1 MDRRCPFWL
10 ERSWLPRCKVTD
22 VKKTLDFLRSC
33 SNYIDYTT
41 KRCIIISNEQS
52 YLLIG
57 RICCNE
63 RTRKSQ
69 DWPIYCM
76 AAGTSWKDSGS
87 RASLRPRITETPL
100 RRATQARHKGVL
112 FYRVRTISF
121 FGFYGNDIFCCC
133 HIAHGR
139 CLLARLAWT
148 RSKRHSH
155 TTSNTRAYLTS
166 SRLGSSALHAALS
179 S

>member
-1 MDRRCPFWL
+1 MSLQFLASPMK
-10 ERSWLPRCKVTD
+10 SNGCKENIR
-22 VKKTLDFLRSC
+22 FLRSC

-41 KRCIIISNEQS
+41 KRCIIISNEHS

-69 DWPIYCM
+69 DWPIYRM
-76 AAGTSWKDSGS
+76 VVGTPWKDSDSG
-87 RASLRPRITETPL
+87 ASLRPGITENPL
-100 RRATQARHKGVL
+100 RRAIPARHKGFL

-139 CLLARLAWT
+139 CLLTRPAWT

-155 TTSNTRAYLTS
+155 TTGNTWAYLTF
-166 SRLGSSALHAALS
+166 SRSGSSELHAVPSA
-179 S
+179 